1 MSSLEEN
8 QNYLALVAET
18 TPLPEASE
26 AGAPSEQTET
36 SSAHTEE
43 KASGIAG
50 VVGTFG
56 LRTDIFVAQL
66 VNFLLVLLVL
76 WKFAYKPILAALD
89 EREKKI
95 EKSVRDADLVTK
107 RLQDADKEKADILRF
122 AREEADAFAR
132 KSLEDTQARKTEMVA
147 AAKQEV
153 ERVIAQGK
161 AQLAEE
167 HDAMMISMRKE
178 IVEISIAAA
187 TKILGEAITEKKS
200 QSLAE
205 EVIRKMT

>member
-1 MSSLEEN
+1 MPYQQTSH
-8 QNYLALVAET
+8 YLAIVAEPT
-18 TPLPEASE
+18 TLPEAPTTSDVATTHTE
-26 AGAPSEQTET
+26 AP
-36 SSAHTEE
+36 EE

-56 LRTDIFVAQL
+56 LRSDIFVAQL

-76 WKFAYKPILAALD
+76 WKFAYKPILATLD
-89 EREKKI
+89 AREKKI

-107 RLQDADKEKADILRF
+107 RLQDAEKEKADILRF

-132 KSLEDTQARKTEMVA
+132 KSIEETQARKTEMVA

-153 ERVIAQGK
+153 ERVITQGK
-161 AQLAEE
+161 AQLAQE
-167 HDAMMISMRKE
+167 HDAMLIAMRKE
-178 IVEISIAAA
+178 IVGIALDAAA
-187 TKILGEAITEKKS
+187 KVLGEAITEKKS

>member
-1 MSSLEEN
+1 MPSEEN
-8 QNYLALVAET
+8 QNSFVSVAES
-18 TPLPEASE
+18 TPLPQAVE
-26 AGAPSEQTET
+26 AGAPSEHFET
-36 SSAHTEE
+36 SSVHIEE

-50 VVGTFG
+50 IIGTFG

-95 EKSVRDADLVTK
+95 EKSMRDAELVTK

-122 AREEADAFAR
+122 AREEADAFAH
-132 KSLEDTQARKTEMVA
+132 KSLEETQARKTEMVA

-153 ERVIAQGK
+153 ERIIAQGK
-161 AQLAEE
+161 VQLAEE
-167 HDAMMISMRKE
+167 HDAMMIAMRKE
-178 IVEISIAAA
+178 IIEISIAAA

>member
-1 MSSLEEN
+1 MPLEEK

-18 TPLPEASE
+18 TPLPDASE
-26 AGAPSEQTET
+26 AGTPSEHVEV
-36 SSAHTEE
+36 SSAHVEE
-43 KASGIAG
+43 EVGGIAG

-66 VNFLLVLLVL
+66 INFLLVLLVL
-76 WKFAYKPILAALD
+76 WKFAYKPILSALD

-132 KSLEDTQARKTEMVA
+132 KSLEDTQARKAEMVA

-161 AQLAEE
+161 VQLAEE
-167 HDAMMISMRKE
+167 HDAMMIAMRKE

>member
-1 MSSLEEN
+1 MSSEN
-8 QNYLALVAET
+8 TQNQFALVAET
-18 TPLPEASE
+18 VHIS
-26 AGAPSEQTET
+26 ET
-36 SSAHTEE
+36 SAAEGNSEHVETADAHTEE

-56 LRTDIFVAQL
+56 LRSDIFVAQL

-167 HDAMMISMRKE
+167 HDAMMIAMRKE
-178 IVEISIAAA
+178 IVEISLAAA
-187 TKILGEAITEKKS
+187 TKILGEEITEKKS

>member
-1 MSSLEEN
+1 MSSSEN
-8 QNYLALVAET
+8 MQNHLALVAEVT
-18 TPLPEASE
+18 LLPEAPEEAASE
-26 AGAPSEQTET
+26 HLET
-36 SSAHTEE
+36 TDAHTEE

-95 EKSVRDADLVTK
+95 EKSVRDAELVTK

-132 KSLEDTQARKTEMVA
+132 KSLEDTQARKTEMVV

-161 AQLAEE
+161 VQLAEE
-167 HDAMMISMRKE
+167 HDAMMIAMRKE

-205 EVIRKMT
+205 EVVRKMT